1 MSKGPPAKEAR
12 LEAIWRVV
20 STIPGGCVV
29 TYGDVALAA
38 NPPCSARHVGWAL
51 RMAHPAQG
59 LPWHRVVAAGGRIA
73 LQGLSSFEQRLR
85 LEAEGVKFRGR
96 RVRMD
101 LHHFRDL
108 TPSDVPAD
116 LRLPVEYSR
125 PPRTGLSR

>member
-1 MSKGPPAKEAR
+1 MSKGPPAREPR

-38 NPPCSARHVGWAL
+38 HSPCSARQVGWAL
-51 RMAHPAQG
+51 RMAHPAQR

-73 LQGLSSFEQRLR
+73 LQGLSSLEQRLR

-108 TPSDVPAD
+108 TPSDAT
-116 LRLPVEYSR
+116 VEMSTAATR
-125 PPRTGLSR
+125 